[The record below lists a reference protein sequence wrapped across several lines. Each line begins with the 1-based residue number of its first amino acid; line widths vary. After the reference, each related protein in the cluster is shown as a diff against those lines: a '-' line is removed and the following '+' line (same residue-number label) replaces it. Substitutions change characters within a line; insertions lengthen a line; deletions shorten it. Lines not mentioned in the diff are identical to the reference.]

1 MPYVPPAL
9 LKKLYLKGS
18 LTNTEEGFSFKLKNT
33 LAPGTITAF
42 RGFELDGK
50 PCPLEDVYLVSPG
63 SEKQATGVGAK
74 SPFPLGI
81 NQEVTMLV
89 KGIKLEPGPHKIII
103 KVTTKEVGDLDIPI
117 EDEVVG

>member
-42 RGFELDGK
+42 RGIEVDGK
-50 PCPLEDVYLVSPG
+50 PCPLEDVYLITPS
-63 SEKQATGVGAK
+63 SEKQASDVGAK
-74 SPFPLGI
+74 NPFPLQI

-89 KGIKLEPGPHKIII
+89 KGLKLEPGPHRITI
-103 KVTTKEVGDLDIPI
+103 KVTTKEVGELDIPV
-117 EDEVVG
+117 EDEVC